1 MLPRGPIVRRYARIV
16 SADSRKR
23 LARVVR
29 RPDADLAEAALLCC
43 VEAEPDLD
51 VDVALL
57 RLDAIAD
64 VVRTSGFVS
73 TTAAADAAAL
83 GAHLVGRLG
92 FVGDRETYH
101 DPVNALLSQVLE
113 RRRGLPIT
121 LSILWVAIGRRL
133 DLPIHG
139 IGLPGHFV
147 VGIGD
152 GDDRVV
158 VDPFGGGAVLD
169 ERETAALVA
178 RATGNRVPFRRSL
191 LRPANTPSIVRRL
204 LNNLT
209 RDYQAAG
216 DAGAAL
222 WSVDLKLLLPA
233 IAAEDHRARGELLL
247 HLGRFDEAADAFEAY
262 LDVAESPPDGEDV
275 RKRAINARARLN

>member
-1 MLPRGPIVRRYARIV
+1 M

-43 VEAEPDLD
+43 VEAEPNLD

-57 RLDAIAD
+57 RLDAL
-64 VVRTSGFVS
+64 
-73 TTAAADAAAL
+73 ADALRAGGFASSDPVSDATAL
-83 GAHLVGRLG
+83 RDHLVGELE
-92 FVGDRETYH
+92 FTGDLETFN
-101 DPVNALLSQVLE
+101 DPANALLSRVLD

-121 LSILWVAIGRRL
+121 LSILWVSIGRRL
-133 DLPIHG
+133 GVPIHG

-152 GDDRVV
+152 GNERAV
-158 VDPFGGGAVLD
+158 VDPFHGGAVLD
-169 ERETAALVA
+169 ELDMARLVA
-178 RATGNRVPFRRSL
+178 RSTGNQVQFRRNM
-191 LRPANTPSIVRRL
+191 LRPASPPLIVRRL

-216 DAGAAL
+216 DARAAL

-247 HLGRFDEAADAFEAY
+247 HLGQFDEAADALETY
-262 LDVAESPPDGEDV
+262 LEVADAPSDGEEI
-275 RKRAINARARLN
+275 RRRAINARARLN